1 MVSGSLFCLPGRNP
15 GWLLLPLRGNSPSVS
30 GRRYISGFKCGA
42 SIMYG
47 ICSPTANKSCARQP
61 EKTGGKARRFFRAT
75 PHNGARRFGQ
85 CFDPSESMENA
96 GILDVFPI
104 FHAARLGAKD
114 PPKPA
119 APIVRCC
126 LRQARVTERHPKEHN
141 NKALTTGF
149 WKKLS
154 KGIFC
159 AAFL

>member
-1 MVSGSLFCLPGRNP
+1 M
-15 GWLLLPLRGNSPSVS
+15 PLRGNSPSVS
-30 GRRYISGFKCGA
+30 GRRYIPGFKCGA
-42 SIMYG
+42 PRSESNGTITSGNCSIMYG